1 MKYAFYEA
9 KLVCEDPA
17 SKNLY
22 YGNGQIFYFLDKEN
36 DNSKTLYM
44 FALTNEKFRTA
55 QISKYNFF
63 ESSTNMIE
71 KMLPSTYYGFRTS
84 PNSPWKITEKFST
97 DDEEEMKKW
106 ANEND
111 IVLFKHY
118 QSDMREIK
126 VELENNTR
134 LSNNQIMDI
143 VSNINIQRI
152 IGTKDSTYIGN
163 HSHPIRIV
171 IVFDK
176 DKEYSY
182 DPNCAIYDEGFS
194 DWVKEY
200 VHLDKSYYNNV
211 FSIPKTSVGYSFV
224 YVQTTENSI
233 SMDKIMLS
241 VALKKDSLQ
250 IITEKKYSYDY
261 TIGKP
266 IVCTKYMKTKNKDVS
281 ALEMFHIN
289 SQTISNPPDIFVF
302 DGAINVYDFFVKNE
316 KFLTKC
322 GLSKLLQEYSHK
334 VNVTSF
340 IILYFCLIQEY
351 SIIELLVKMGHTN
364 LIEDIFKKLYSCGRK
379 EEIVENVNNLSGLIN
394 SETTK
399 GSLALRIPSY
409 IAEFLKNQRSPLK
422 TYLFWRDIYEIED
435 ISKENFEKFQN
446 MPEKIIISSEI
457 SDAKE
462 KYWWNA
468 TNWSDLQIQ
477 EIIKYEGYSLNKV
490 FKYVYQITM
499 NKETDGYHRNH
510 SVFVDTFN
518 TLRDTLC
525 MAEELNFELEPYP
538 ENLQQIHNQLSKIME
553 EKKTAI
559 ENKAV
564 TTIGEQCE
572 KAIEAALASNS
583 VTLPKTAIENY
594 CYVIPHTQQDF
605 TQEGQQ
611 QHNCVAGYFSRV
623 KRGEC
628 IIFFIREKN
637 NPEKSFVTA
646 EIRNK
651 KLGQVMYSNN
661 RPVPTDSLVY
671 QYCKFICKT
680 ILSGVD
686 KGEIFAL
693 NKILNN

>member
-1 MKYAFYEA
+1 
-9 KLVCEDPA
+9 
-17 SKNLY
+17 
-22 YGNGQIFYFLDKEN
+22 
-36 DNSKTLYM
+36 
-44 FALTNEKFRTA
+44 
-55 QISKYNFF
+55 
-63 ESSTNMIE
+63 
-71 KMLPSTYYGFRTS
+71 
-84 PNSPWKITEKFST
+84 
-97 DDEEEMKKW
+97 
-106 ANEND
+106 
-111 IVLFKHY
+111 
-118 QSDMREIK
+118 
-126 VELENNTR
+126 
-134 LSNNQIMDI
+134 
-143 VSNINIQRI
+143 
-152 IGTKDSTYIGN
+152 
-163 HSHPIRIV
+163 
-171 IVFDK
+171 
-176 DKEYSY
+176 
-182 DPNCAIYDEGFS
+182 
-194 DWVKEY
+194 
-200 VHLDKSYYNNV
+200 
-211 FSIPKTSVGYSFV
+211 
-224 YVQTTENSI
+224 
-233 SMDKIMLS
+233 
-241 VALKKDSLQ
+241 
-250 IITEKKYSYDY
+250 
-261 TIGKP
+261 
-266 IVCTKYMKTKNKDVS
+266 
-281 ALEMFHIN
+281 
-289 SQTISNPPDIFVF
+289 
-302 DGAINVYDFFVKNE
+302 
-316 KFLTKC
+316 
-322 GLSKLLQEYSHK
+322 
-334 VNVTSF
+334 
-340 IILYFCLIQEY
+340 
-351 SIIELLVKMGHTN
+351 
-364 LIEDIFKKLYSCGRK
+364 
-379 EEIVENVNNLSGLIN
+379 
-394 SETTK
+394 
-399 GSLALRIPSY
+399 
-409 IAEFLKNQRSPLK
+409 
-422 TYLFWRDIYEIED
+422 
-435 ISKENFEKFQN
+435 

-457 SDAKE
+457 SDAGE
-462 KYWWNA
+462 KYLWNA

-572 KAIEAALASNS
+572 KAIETALASNS

-628 IIFFIREKN
+628 IIFFVREKN